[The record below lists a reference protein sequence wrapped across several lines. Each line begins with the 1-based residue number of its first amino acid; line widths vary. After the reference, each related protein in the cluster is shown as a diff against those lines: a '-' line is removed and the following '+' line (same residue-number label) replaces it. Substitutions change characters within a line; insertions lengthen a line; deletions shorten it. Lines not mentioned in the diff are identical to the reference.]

1 MSAPLARAELAQ
13 PCMDPASGEAL
24 IAAAHV
30 VAEVAAEHGD
40 QVDREA
46 RFPHE
51 ALAAMRDQ
59 RLLGA
64 MVPTAYD
71 GAGASLDT
79 IAAICQILGAACSST
94 GMIYAMHQIQ
104 VACVAGHG
112 AGSPW
117 HESLLARIADEQ
129 LLLASATS
137 EEAIGGAL
145 RNSGCAVDADGDQ
158 FHLLKIAP
166 TISYGAYADGIL
178 VTARRH
184 ADASPSDQVLVCVLH
199 GDYTLQCLN
208 TWDTLGMR
216 GTCSNGFRLEAAGQ
230 VAQILPVAFGEIADV
245 TMTPVSHILWS
256 ALWLG
261 IAGDAV
267 QRAKNLFRGQARA
280 RPGSLPPSASHVAE
294 AVGQLQMIEG
304 RLGLAL
310 ARQRQRHVAAS
321 VSASFSL
328 AAEMNGLKTSVSEMA
343 LQVVH
348 QAMLVCGMAGYKH
361 GTPYSLGRHLRDLWS
376 APLMINNDRILA
388 NTANLLLADRS

>member
-1 MSAPLARAELAQ
+1 MNAPLARMELAPPRTQ
-13 PCMDPASGEAL
+13 PPSSAAL
-24 IAAAHV
+24 LAAAHV
-30 VAEVAAEHGD
+30 VAAVAAEHGD
-40 QVDREA
+40 HVDREA
-46 RFPHE
+46 RFPQE
-51 ALAAMRDQ
+51 AMAALREQ

-64 MVPTAYD
+64 MVPLAYG
-71 GAGASLDT
+71 GAGASLET

-112 AGSPW
+112 VGSAW
-117 HESLLARIADEQ
+117 HEGLLARVAADE

-145 RNSGCAVDADGDQ
+145 RNSGCAVEIEGEH
-158 FHLLKIAP
+158 FRLLKVAP

-184 ADASPSDQVLVCVLH
+184 ADAPPTDQVLVCVLH

-230 VAQILPVAFGEIADV
+230 AAQVLPVAFGEIADI

-267 QRAKNLFRGQARA
+267 QRAKTLFRGQARA
-280 RPGSLPPSASHVAE
+280 RPGSLPPSGPHVAE
-294 AVGQLQMIEG
+294 AVSQLQMIEG
-304 RLGLAL
+304 RLALAL
-310 ARQRQRHVAAS
+310 ARQRERHAGVS

-361 GTPYSLGRHLRDLWS
+361 GTPFSLGRHLRDLWS

-388 NTANLLLADRS
+388 NTASLLLADRS